1 MRILRCMACKQV
13 TENPN
18 AICNEC
24 RKKQCTKCGKIS
36 VYRTQ
41 YDDSGKPYCPK
52 CFRMVVALAVNA
64 GRLEQA
70 TIESRL
76 EDMERRIRILEMVIT
91 GQSNKNEELDTPI
104 ALPITADIDGA
115 VSRML
120 DNNTEDIPDIQTRI
134 QKDLESLHSK
144 PEVST
149 NEDNPKD

>member
-1 MRILRCMACKQV
+1 MACKQI

-91 GQSNKNEELDTPI
+91 RQSNKTEEPDTEFI
-104 ALPITADIDGA
+104 TLPLTGDIDGA

-120 DNNTEDIPDIQTRI
+120 DNNAEDIPDIQTRI

-144 PEVST
+144 TEVST
-149 NEDNPKD
+149 KEDNPNS